1 MRLPV
6 IAMLT
11 IIIAGAI
18 ATPALKEQQKV
29 KAAESEVSIIR
40 EAALTKEVTLT
51 ETEAEISEDKEIPEE
66 EINGVE
72 ETYVSPYDFE
82 TLKKTTNAD
91 IVAWVKI
98 DGTQVDYPVL
108 FDGTDQYLHMS
119 LGGEN
124 SPAGSIYVDATT
136 EAPFNESVN
145 IIYGH
150 HMKDGSMFSAIDDY
164 SYEDFWNNHQ
174 NISIYMED
182 QELHLSPEF
191 CVVGESDSSLRDIH
205 DISTLEAFLGG
216 KTVTQGEVP
225 AEYKDM
231 YVFVTCNYTGDNYRT
246 YLFCTAEEL
255 NP

>member
-1 MRLPV
+1 MRLPIIGV
-6 IAMLT
+6 LT
-11 IIIAGAI
+11 IVVAGAI
-18 ATPALKEQQKV
+18 AIPALKDQQKV
-29 KAAESEVSIIR
+29 EAAESEVSIVR
-40 EAALTKEVTLT
+40 DAALTKEVSLT

-66 EINGVE
+66 EINEVGN
-72 ETYVSPYDFE
+72 TYVSPYDFAE
-82 TLKKTTNAD
+82 LRTANTD
-91 IVAWVKI
+91 IIAWVKI

-136 EAPFNESVN
+136 EEPFHESVN

-150 HMKDGSMFSAIDDY
+150 HMKDGSMFAAIDDY

-174 NISIYMED
+174 NIGIYMED
-182 QELHLSPEF
+182 QELHLTPEF
-191 CVVGESDSSLRDIH
+191 CVVGPSDVSLRDVK
-205 DISTLEAFLGG
+205 DISTLEAFLSG
-216 KTVTQGEVP
+216 KTITQGEVP